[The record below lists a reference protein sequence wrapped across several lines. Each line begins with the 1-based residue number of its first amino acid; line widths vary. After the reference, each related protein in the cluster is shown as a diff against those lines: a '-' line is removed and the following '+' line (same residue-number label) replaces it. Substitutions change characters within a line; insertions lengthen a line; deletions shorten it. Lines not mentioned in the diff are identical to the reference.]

1 MKKQLNL
8 ICVLIFFFVG
18 LSLVPSIY
26 SMGNAFVDGF
36 KEGMSQAEEAHE
48 QGTTN
53 ISAGILSPMTLSL
66 WPKSKDVGIA
76 RYVSFLILIGL
87 FFIIKAIIQFYKLI
101 NAINHEVIFDWMN
114 VRRLNRI
121 GRNLLIS
128 FILTQAYMIT
138 NYWEATRL
146 FELEGYEHNFWC
158 DFQPM
163 TLIMGLIAL
172 LVGRIFAIGL
182 QMKEEQELTI

>member
-66 WPKSKDVGIA
+66 WPKSLAATSDKLFNQKDQEWYPA
-76 RYVSFLILIGL
+76 TYQDIGL
-87 FFIIKAIIQFYKLI
+87 GEIQRCWNCKICKFPYADRSVLYYKSD
-101 NAINHEVIFDWMN
+101 HP
-114 VRRLNRI
+114 
-121 GRNLLIS
+121 
-128 FILTQAYMIT
+128 IL
-138 NYWEATRL
+138 
-146 FELEGYEHNFWC
+146 
-158 DFQPM
+158 
-163 TLIMGLIAL
+163 
-172 LVGRIFAIGL
+172 
-182 QMKEEQELTI
+182 

>member
-66 WPKSKDVGIA
+66 WPKSLAATSDKLFNQKDQECI
-76 RYVSFLILIGL
+76 
-87 FFIIKAIIQFYKLI
+87 
-101 NAINHEVIFDWMN
+101 
-114 VRRLNRI
+114 RLHISRHWS
-121 GRNLLIS
+121 GRNPKML
-128 FILTQAYMIT
+128 
-138 NYWEATRL
+138 
-146 FELEGYEHNFWC
+146 ELQ
-158 DFQPM
+158 DM
-163 TLIMGLIAL
+163 
-172 LVGRIFAIGL
+172 
-182 QMKEEQELTI
+182 